1 MLQRD
6 RVLKKSAGCEKN
18 SLSEKFLFWNVVP
31 FEKDCF
37 STQWITSFGLQVAK
51 CRNRNVRN
59 DDDGDYFTQIKREIA
74 LERTN
79 KKSVWIAK
87 YRFLKVSELVK
98 GQLVG

>member
-1 MLQRD
+1 M
-6 RVLKKSAGCEKN
+6 
-18 SLSEKFLFWNVVP
+18 
-31 FEKDCF
+31 
-37 STQWITSFGLQVAK
+37 AK